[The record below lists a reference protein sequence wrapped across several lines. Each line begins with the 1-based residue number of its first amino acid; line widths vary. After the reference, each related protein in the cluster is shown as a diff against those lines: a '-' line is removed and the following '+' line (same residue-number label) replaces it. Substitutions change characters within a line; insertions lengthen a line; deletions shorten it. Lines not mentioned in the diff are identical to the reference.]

1 MASFTDLGAWAMQTL
16 REVEE
21 MHLDLMELKVGTAM
35 LSNRIVRLDS
45 PIVFNELARLERVL
59 KELVPET

>member
-1 MASFTDLGAWAMQTL
+1 MQTL